1 MRNDIIPP
9 GADPQAT
16 DQQQVLDSYFADFAR
31 QNPNLA
37 WLPQMLSMKR
47 TALVEAAGSSSELD
61 EAESRIAELEVAL
74 ARSEARCEKL
84 IRLGD
89 ELTAELDG
97 AYERVADAAAAVGAC
112 GQCWGEDPRCR
123 SCRGRGKPGRFAPDA
138 AIHARFGADP
148 APSVI
153 APQST
158 HPQA

>member
-9 GADPQAT
+9 GADQQAADPQL
-16 DQQQVLDSYFADFAR
+16 VLDSYFADFAR

-47 TALVEAAGSSSELD
+47 KALAEVGSSSDLD

-138 AIHARFGADP
+138 AIQARFCAEP
-148 APSVI
+148 APSAI
-153 APQST
+153 TPQST